1 MELRDDTYIVLQH
14 PQVIGY
20 SRAIH
25 TVGKIELIP
34 YTPRKFYIESFE
46 MLIIIPFIFI
56 QTQCLQLEMVIFAT
70 VDTVTE
76 N

>member
-34 YTPRKFYIESFE
+34 YTPRKFYIESFQ
-46 MLIIIPFIFI
+46 MLIIIPFIQFK
-56 QTQCLQLEMVIFAT
+56 
-70 VDTVTE
+70 
-76 N
+76 